1 VHGLFADVS
10 RRQSERGPKF
20 ANPSEGTCAMASLYS
35 TKVTASGGRHSSIRS
50 EDGLF
55 DIRLALPRVVGGRGD
70 ATKPEQLF
78 SGGYAACF
86 ENTLLHVSRVRLPE
100 MLDRRGQNQ
109 GSSPRRDQGQSDEVG
124 V

>member
-20 ANPSEGTCAMASLYS
+20 ANPSEGTCVMASLYS
-35 TKVTASGGRHSSIRS
+35 TKVTASRGRHSSIRS
-50 EDGLF
+50 EDGLL
-55 DIRLALPRVVGGRGD
+55 DIRLALPQALGERGD
-70 ATKPEQLF
+70 ATKPEKLF
-78 SGGYAACF
+78 AGGYAACF

-109 GSSPRRDQGQSDEVG
+109 GSSPRRDRGQSDEVG